1 MKTILPSN
9 PGLACGPKSATP
21 GVPGTICPEQIPN
34 KSNPTATVNIAT
46 EVTKPL
52 SETKLVL

>member
-1 MKTILPSN
+1 MKTVLPSN

-34 KSNPTATVNIAT
+34 KSNPTATVSIVT
-46 EVTKPL
+46 EVTVILNKV
-52 SETKLVL
+52 VL